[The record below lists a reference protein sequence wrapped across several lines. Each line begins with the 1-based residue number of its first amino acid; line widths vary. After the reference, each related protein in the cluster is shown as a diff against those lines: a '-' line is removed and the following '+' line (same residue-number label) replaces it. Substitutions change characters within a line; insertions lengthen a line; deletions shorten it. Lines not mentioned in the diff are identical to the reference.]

1 MLLEYFKISP
11 YKENDLGKQVANDF
25 PSLAGFAILIGFHRD
40 TIHEWSKVHPEFS
53 DAYKMAKDYQENY
66 ILINGTKGL
75 INSSFSI
82 FTAKNILN
90 WRDKHDVEQTVNTV
104 AISDKELELR
114 IKQLQGDE

>member
-1 MLLEYFKISP
+1 
-11 YKENDLGKQVANDF
+11 
-25 PSLAGFAILIGFHRD
+25 
-40 TIHEWSKVHPEFS
+40 
-53 DAYKMAKDYQENY
+53 MAKDYQENY